1 MDRGNRGFQGL
12 WIPAALWMDASLGL
26 LEKAIIAD
34 VLSFDTYYKSNAKMA
49 EFFGVTERRIQ
60 QTVKEMEEKD
70 LVVRV
75 NTAAQSGRTLG
86 RVIKLSQVY
95 HQKLYPRPFPEMAA
109 GRGEMAAGR
118 GEENFAPGVKEIS
131 PGGEE
136 SFALYIKNTD
146 ENTERDTIAS
156 YSSSHSGT
164 LEKVGKEEGKE
175 EEGKEEEGEE
185 EEGEEMKYFHE
196 PTQEEVEK
204 YVRGRGYQIDAKE
217 WWQFY
222 EKRHFMANGRRIMDW
237 RKCLDRWEERNEA
250 KGADELP
257 APDVGF
263 DFVGA
268 MRDGNAGY

>member
-109 GRGEMAAGR
+109 GRGE
-118 GEENFAPGVKEIS
+118 ENFAPGVKEIS

-146 ENTERDTIAS
+146 ENTERDTTAS

-164 LEKVGKEEGKE
+164 LEKVGK
-175 EEGKEEEGEE
+175 E

-237 RKCLDRWEERNEA
+237 RRCLDRWEERNEA